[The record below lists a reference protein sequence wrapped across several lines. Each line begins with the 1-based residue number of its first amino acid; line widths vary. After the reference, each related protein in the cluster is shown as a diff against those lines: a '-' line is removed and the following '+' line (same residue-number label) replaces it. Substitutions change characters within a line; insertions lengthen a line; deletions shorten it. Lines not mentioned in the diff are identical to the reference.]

1 MLKDRFDMMAAKV
14 PASAAAVMSEL
25 ADAGFEAYVVGG
37 CVRDALLGKE
47 PHDWDMTTNATPDQM
62 KAAVSFPSIDTG
74 LKHGT
79 VTFVVDHEPIE
90 VTTFRTDGAY
100 SDGRHPDSV
109 SFATRLED
117 DLSRRDFTVN
127 AMAWSPEVGL
137 VDPFGGAS
145 DLEAKVL
152 RCVGDADRRFSE
164 DGLRVMRA
172 LRFAAVYGF
181 RIEEGTAR
189 AAHDKKW
196 MLDAVSAERIC
207 TELTKMMAAPD
218 GAHLASIVKEFA
230 DVMMQIMPELEPT
243 YGMDQQNPH
252 HDRDCWTHM
261 VDTMA
266 DVEAD
271 STLRLTALL
280 HDVGKPVVKRVG
292 PDGIAHYKGHAPEGA
307 CIVEALLRRLK
318 FPRKTIDEVYFLVMQ
333 HDSWP
338 SPTKRSARR
347 FLARCGDEQTARK
360 LLALMKAD
368 RKAHAPGSV
377 SGKFAELDD
386 FEVLMNA
393 ELNEET
399 AFAVKDLAI
408 GGADLMERGWEEG
421 PELGA
426 ELERLFGLVLADEL
440 PNERAALL
448 AALHEP
454 NDTVPQR

>member
-1 MLKDRFDMMAAKV
+1 
-14 PASAAAVMSEL
+14 
-25 ADAGFEAYVVGG
+25 
-37 CVRDALLGKE
+37 
-47 PHDWDMTTNATPDQM
+47 
-62 KAAVSFPSIDTG
+62 
-74 LKHGT
+74 
-79 VTFVVDHEPIE
+79 
-90 VTTFRTDGAY
+90 
-100 SDGRHPDSV
+100 
-109 SFATRLED
+109 
-117 DLSRRDFTVN
+117 
-127 AMAWSPEVGL
+127 
-137 VDPFGGAS
+137 
-145 DLEAKVL
+145 
-152 RCVGDADRRFSE
+152 
-164 DGLRVMRA
+164 
-172 LRFAAVYGF
+172 
-181 RIEEGTAR
+181 
-189 AAHDKKW
+189 
-196 MLDAVSAERIC
+196 
-207 TELTKMMAAPD
+207 
-218 GAHLASIVKEFA
+218 
-230 DVMMQIMPELEPT
+230 
-243 YGMDQQNPH
+243 
-252 HDRDCWTHM
+252 
-261 VDTMA
+261 
-266 DVEAD
+266 
-271 STLRLTALL
+271 
-280 HDVGKPVVKRVG
+280 
-292 PDGIAHYKGHAPEGA
+292 
-307 CIVEALLRRLK
+307 
-318 FPRKTIDEVYFLVMQ
+318 MQ